1 VSWNQRSRYVG
12 HGALAVA
19 VVGLFGLAGA
29 ATPGDATQTHAAAGR
44 TARVCRVPNLVGLTL
59 SEARVRA
66 GQAGCAVRTRDVQAP
81 GPRPQQRIVQQAPL
95 GGHRAH
101 AISVWLVPRCPK
113 AGPTAPLTHEPSDT
127 AGPAELI
134 SGIYLSGGPATPPWM
149 CPRVPA
155 PSAGTI
161 SVINPATGATVASAD
176 VVRGQL
182 ATIALTPGTY
192 TIEGT
197 DSDAHSNGIAMNAGP
212 QTVTIPA
219 GMTVRQDI
227 FVSVP

>member
-1 VSWNQRSRYVG
+1 MSWNQRWRYVR

-19 VVGLFGLAGA
+19 VVWLFGLTVAVRA
-29 ATPGDATQTHAAAGR
+29 GDATETPAVGGR

-66 GQAGCAVRTRDVQAP
+66 GQSGCAVRTRDVQGP

-95 GGHRAH
+95 AGHRAH

-113 AGPTAPLTHEPSDT
+113 PGPTAPLTHEPSET
-127 AGPAELI
+127 AGPTELI
-134 SGIYLSGGPATPPWM
+134 SGIYLSGGPATPPWV

-161 SVINPATGATVASAD
+161 SVVNPATGATVVNAD
-176 VVRGQL
+176 VVQGQL
-182 ATIALTPGTY
+182 ATIPLAPGTY

-197 DSDAHSNGIAMNAGP
+197 DSDAHSNGIAMRAGP

>member
-1 VSWNQRSRYVG
+1 MSWNRCWHYVR
-12 HGALAVA
+12 HGAVA
-19 VVGLFGLAGA
+19 VVGLFGLTVAVSA
-29 ATPGDATQTHAAAGR
+29 GDAAQTPTVAVR
-44 TARVCRVPNLVGLTL
+44 SERVCRVPNLVGLTL

-66 GQAGCAVRTRDVQAP
+66 VDAGCAVRTRDVQAP

-95 GGHRAH
+95 VGHHAH
-101 AISVWLVPRCPK
+101 AISVWLVPRCAK
-113 AGPTAPLTHEPSDT
+113 RGPTAPLTHEPSKT
-127 AGPAELI
+127 AGPTELI

-161 SVINPATGATVASAD
+161 SVVNPTGATVASAD
-176 VVRGQL
+176 VVQGQL
-182 ATIALTPGTY
+182 ATIPLAPGTY
-192 TIEGT
+192 TIDGT
-197 DSDAHSNGIAMNAGP
+197 DLDAHQNGIAMKTAP

-219 GMTVRQDI
+219 GTTVRQDI